1 MADFNQAFDR
11 MLAHEGGL
19 QLSSVEMDRGGRT
32 FAGISSRYWPT
43 WPGWALVNAGAFDD
57 PSLLELVKDFYRDE
71 FWDAIQGD
79 ALLEQEVA
87 ESIFDFAVN
96 AGLTTAIKRAQ
107 EVAGADMDGVAGP
120 QTVRA
125 VNALRTSDFLPRFAL
140 AKIRRYVGICESDA
154 TQKKFL
160 LGWII
165 RALDGVEITW
175 RQHD

>member
-1 MADFNQAFDR
+1 MADFNQAFGR
-11 MLAHEGGL
+11 MLGHEGGL
-19 QLSSVEMDRGGRT
+19 QLSNIELDRGART
-32 FAGISSRYWPT
+32 FAGISSRYWPD
-43 WPGWALVNAGAFDD
+43 WPGWALVNVGAFDD
-57 PSLLELVKDFYRDE
+57 PVLLDLVKDFYRSE
-71 FWDAIQGD
+71 FWDVVQGD

-96 AGLTTAIKRAQ
+96 AGAHTSIKRAQ
-107 EVAGADMDGVAGP
+107 EVAGADTDGVAGP

-140 AKIRRYVGICESDA
+140 AKIRRYVGICGSDA

-175 RQHD
+175 RQYD